1 MTDIRVVGSL
11 DELARDP
18 ARAAFLP
25 QEERVVLLAQV
36 ASLLVALAST
46 GAAGATGD
54 RLLTVEEAAAKLA
67 CSRDTLYRNKRH
79 PARVQNGRSVRFS
92 EKALD
97 TIIRRRLKAQG

>member
-1 MTDIRVVGSL
+1 MSL

-18 ARAAFLP
+18 ARAALLP
-25 QEERVVLLAQV
+25 PDERAAMLAQV
-36 ASLLVALAST
+36 ATLLVALAST
-46 GAAGATGD
+46 GIPGTTAD